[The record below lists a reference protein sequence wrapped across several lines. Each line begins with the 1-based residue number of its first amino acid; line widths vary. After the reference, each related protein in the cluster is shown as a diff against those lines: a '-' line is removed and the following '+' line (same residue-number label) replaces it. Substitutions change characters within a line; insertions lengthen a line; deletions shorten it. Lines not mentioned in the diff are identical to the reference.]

1 MRRSP
6 SSKDWLPLT
15 KTEARAA
22 ELPTGEAFR
31 PEWIDFERGIRVGN
45 IEPHERITQILK
57 FHLEQRHHTP
67 FVTDRWGRGVYWQ
80 WICWLPRANRIAKP
94 VSHDVNFG
102 CAKLFISADTDRRVF
117 KSGLQVERGYMTGPE
132 ADKPWGLRDDFD
144 WHRLVKQ
151 CRTGSVLDQ
160 ELNRLVR
167 REGFVAAV
175 IGEQATGE
183 WAERDFTSATQLLPA
198 IRRCA
203 PGYWAGFQ
211 LYYPMPEKEVRA
223 CTGLE
228 LVKAI
233 WNVFAEVTPVMNC
246 CMQVPLTGNQTCLL
260 PPPRRVPSKI

>member
-1 MRRSP
+1 
-6 SSKDWLPLT
+6 
-15 KTEARAA
+15 
-22 ELPTGEAFR
+22 
-31 PEWIDFERGIRVGN
+31 
-45 IEPHERITQILK
+45 
-57 FHLEQRHHTP
+57 
-67 FVTDRWGRGVYWQ
+67 
-80 WICWLPRANRIAKP
+80 
-94 VSHDVNFG
+94 
-102 CAKLFISADTDRRVF
+102 
-117 KSGLQVERGYMTGPE
+117 MTGPE

-160 ELNRLVR
+160 ELDRLVR

-183 WAERDFTSATQLLPA
+183 LAERDFTSAAQLLPA

-203 PGYWAGFQ
+203 PEYWAGFQ

-233 WNVFAEVTPVMNC
+233 RAVFAEVTPVMNC

-260 PPPRRVPSKI
+260 PRPRQVPSKT